1 MTHEEAANQLEQ
13 FLKGLG
19 EEKAFEINGMVRIDQ
34 VQKLRDA
41 VYGSDVNIFMIGLSL
56 GKKEQE
62 KLRALQLNP
71 DHYIE
76 YKLFFAEK
84 YSKDVF
90 DILNKSVGGNVLKTE
105 KVKAI
110 EEFYSDDKKGD
121 VQ

>member
-1 MTHEEAANQLEQ
+1 MKIEEATAQLEK

-19 EEKAFEINGMVRIDQ
+19 EEKASEINGMVRIDQ
-34 VQKLRDA
+34 IEKLRDA
-41 VYGSDVNIFMIGLSL
+41 IYNSEVNIFMIGLSL
-56 GKKEQE
+56 GKKEVE
-62 KLRALQLNP
+62 KLQSLRLNP
-71 DHYIE
+71 EDYIE

-105 KVKAI
+105 RVKAV
-110 EEFYSDDKKGD
+110 EEFYSDSKKGD